1 MITEIDAQVEVV
13 EFHQPT
19 GKLIALQIKTGH
31 SYFRKHGEDYVFHG
45 KQRHLDYWT
54 NHSLPVFLILHDP
67 DRNLTIWQK
76 VERHLVEVNA
86 KGWSIVV
93 PAANVLSTES
103 KEFFAA
109 GIASN
114 EQSIRRLSM
123 ATEIWAIVGV
133 ENSPLCFWSVASVAS
148 GWNDGGE
155 IAEIEFDD
163 GVEGF
168 CGGSLAEAVG

>member
-1 MITEIDAQVEVV
+1 MKSSEERPALDD
-13 EFHQPT
+13 F
-19 GKLIALQIKTGH
+19 IAAIEQDFYNGSVRSPDPCINT
-31 SYFRKHGEDYVFHG
+31 
-45 KQRHLDYWT
+45 
-54 NHSLPVFLILHDP
+54 LP
-67 DRNLTIWQK
+67 K
-76 VERHLVEVNA
+76 A
-86 KGWSIVV
+86 
-93 PAANVLSTES
+93 
-103 KEFFAA
+103 
-109 GIASN
+109 IA
-114 EQSIRRLSM
+114 LSM